1 MKNLELNSV
10 LIGNRYPKGF
20 YLPDY
25 LRENG
30 DFSREKTLSEI
41 VREEY
46 GEIDEKGVKISVKD
60 VTDEKFDGDYGYF
73 FCNKAKHTALE
84 FKLEKGGKTAA
95 FVADLFV
102 PTKIKSYNFV
112 VHVDFM
118 KYLPT
123 KYCPVEELMDGGI
136 AVAHLYYK
144 EISTDDGDF
153 SSGIAPLFCD
163 RSDKYSA
170 GKLSLW
176 AYAAKVVGEYL
187 IKEGFT
193 VKEKLYVAGH
203 SRLGK
208 TALLAAAKYD
218 IFAGCM
224 VNCSGCCGAA
234 ISRDKHGETIK
245 VITDVFPYWFTP
257 NFKKY
262 AEKEY
267 EMPFDQHYLMAS
279 VAPRKVFVVAASED
293 DWADTYSQY
302 LCAEAASEA
311 YKELGLTGLTPVNTP
326 LAAGEKNVGGEIAF
340 FIRDGVHFFSRED
353 WAFYLSCLYAEN
365 A

>member
-1 MKNLELNSV
+1 MKNLEFNSV

-20 YLPDY
+20 CLPDY

-30 DFSREKTLSEI
+30 KFSREKTLSEI

-46 GEIDEKGVKISVKD
+46 GEIDESGLKISVKN

-84 FKLEKGGKTAA
+84 FLLKKNGKNAA
-95 FVADLFV
+95 FVADVFV

-112 VHVDFM
+112 VHLDFM

-163 RSDKYSA
+163 RSDNYA
-170 GKLSLW
+170 PGKLSLW
-176 AYAAKVVGEYL
+176 AYAAKIVGEYL
-187 IKEGFT
+187 IHEGLT

-234 ISRDKHGETIK
+234 VSRRT
-245 VITDVFPYWFTP
+245 
-257 NFKKY
+257 
-262 AEKEY
+262 AE
-267 EMPFDQHYLMAS
+267 
-279 VAPRKVFVVAASED
+279 
-293 DWADTYSQY
+293 
-302 LCAEAASEA
+302 
-311 YKELGLTGLTPVNTP
+311 YKSLL
-326 LAAGEKNVGGEIAF
+326 K
-340 FIRDGVHFFSRED
+340 R
-353 WAFYLSCLYAEN
+353 
-365 A
+365 